1 MGPISALRF
10 LSRLVSV
17 RSVTDLEIFG
27 RGGLPSPITV
37 TPGKVWLVGAGPGDP
52 GLITVRGLELLGKA
66 DVVLHDALAHP
77 SLLDACRRDA
87 ELRDVGKRPGER
99 STSQAVIT
107 AELIA
112 LARAGKRVV
121 RLKGGDPLLF
131 ARGAEEALALV
142 EAGVPFEVVPA
153 VPSPVGTAAYAGISL
168 THRALS
174 SSVTFITGSDR
185 EEVAWSPEAWR
196 KLATATDT
204 ICVLMGMRN
213 IEAIARAIV
222 EGGRSPST
230 PAAVIHWGTRPE
242 QRVAVATLGDIA
254 AVARARGL
262 KNPSIIV
269 VGEVVALRE
278 KLRWFDARPLFGKR
292 VLVPRPADQAK
303 DTARALRERGAEPVV
318 IPALD
323 TVAVPASPETER
335 MLEALTAYDWVL
347 FTSKNGVEHCF
358 EALGRMGKDA
368 RAFGPAKVAAVGRK
382 TADALAARGILADEV
397 AEEQVA
403 EGLVREVLSHGVPK
417 RVLWVRPKVAR
428 DALPAELA
436 KAGASVDELVAYETR
451 VTAAAGDAAAAVRS
465 GAVDVVLLTSGSM
478 ARTLVEALGGDAR
491 DALSRVVVASIG
503 PITTGVAAGLGVRV
517 DVQGETNGVDG
528 LLDALEA
535 HLAALPA
542 ADKE

>member
-1 MGPISALRF
+1 
-10 LSRLVSV
+10 VS
-17 RSVTDLEIFG
+17 
-27 RGGLPSPITV
+27 
-37 TPGKVWLVGAGPGDP
+37 PGKVWLVGAGPGDP

-77 SLLDACRRDA
+77 ALLDACSPLA
-87 ELRDVGKRPGER
+87 ELKDVGKRPGER
-99 STSQAVIT
+99 STSQAAIT

-142 EAGVPFEVVPA
+142 AAGIPFEIVPA
-153 VPSPVGTAAYAGISL
+153 VPSPVGAAAYAGISL
-168 THRALS
+168 THRELS

-185 EEVAWSPEAWR
+185 EEVAWSPDAWR

-213 IEAIARAIV
+213 IEAITQAII

-230 PAAVIHWGTRPE
+230 PAAVLHWGTRPE

-254 AVARARGL
+254 AVARAEKL

-278 KLRWFDARPLFGKR
+278 KLRWFDTRALFGKR

-303 DTARALRERGAEPVV
+303 DTARALRERGAQPIV

-323 TVAVPASPETER
+323 TVAVPPNAELER
-335 MLEALTAYDWVL
+335 LLAQLSVYDWVL

-358 EALGRMGKDA
+358 EALARAGRDA
-368 RAFGPAKVAAVGRK
+368 SAFGPAKVAAVGRR
-382 TADALAARGILADEV
+382 TAEVLAVRGILADAV

-403 EGLVREVLSHGVPK
+403 EGLVREVLLHGTPR

-428 DALPAELA
+428 DALITALVEV
-436 KAGASVDELVAYETR
+436 GASVDELVAYETR
-451 VTAAAGDAAAAVRS
+451 VTPDAGRAAEAVRDGS
-465 GAVDVVLLTSGSM
+465 VDVVLLTSGSM
-478 ARTLVEALGGDAR
+478 ARTLVEALGGEAR
-491 DALSRVVVASIG
+491 GALSRVTVASIG
-503 PITTGVAAGLGVRV
+503 PITTAVLEEFGVRV
-517 DVQGETNGVDG
+517 DVQSETNGVDG

-535 HLAALPA
+535 YLLALPVGG
-542 ADKE
+542 KE